1 VKADDFLE
9 RTVMEDKQPRRAL
22 RLPEVKQK
30 TGLGKT
36 QIFQAVAEGKLPSPF
51 KILPGGRAIAW
62 DEGEINAHLARQMA
76 ERKQQ
81 SIA

>member
-1 VKADDFLE
+1 MHNFLGPSDPKL
-9 RTVMEDKQPRRAL
+9 THSIPRR
-22 RLPEVKQK
+22 
-30 TGLGKT
+30 
-36 QIFQAVAEGKLPSPF
+36 PF

-81 SIA
+81 RIA

>member
-1 VKADDFLE
+1 
-9 RTVMEDKQPRRAL
+9 METKQPRRAC
-22 RLPEVKQK
+22 VCQS
-30 TGLGKT
+30 
-36 QIFQAVAEGKLPSPF
+36 QAEDRPRQDPDFPGGRRRRTAKPF

-81 SIA
+81 RIA

>member
-1 VKADDFLE
+1 MD
-9 RTVMEDKQPRRAL
+9 DKQPRRAL
-22 RLPEVKQK
+22 RLPEVKLK

-62 DEGEINAHLARQMA
+62 DEGEIDAHLTRQMD
-76 ERKQQ
+76 ERKRQRTCDD
-81 SIA
+81 A